1 MTIRGSI
8 WLRRAVLALAATAG
22 VWTIGLQPLISAE
35 ARPEVRALW
44 VLRTSLSSPS
54 SIHTLVRTAADHGFN
69 TLLVQVRG
77 RGDAYYTSELEPRA
91 ADLVRQPTTFDPLA
105 TVIADAHQAG
115 LRVHAWINLNLVSSA
130 VELPSARDHVIYRH
144 PEWLMVPREIAQEL
158 RTIDPTSPGYVGKLA
173 RWVRAQPDKLE
184 GLYVSPI
191 QADATRHTQAVV
203 ADVARRYDVD
213 GIHLDYARYPSD
225 HFDYSRFAIA
235 AFRTEMRSKLTPA
248 IRQELD
254 EQEAVDLFAYPDRFP
269 DEWKT
274 FRRAQLSAMMARIR
288 TAVKAARPDAFLTI
302 AAAPDAQEA
311 FDQRLQDWRTWLERH
326 VIDAVCPMAYTP
338 EPDRFAE
345 QIAAAR
351 DIAGG
356 NVVWAGIG
364 AYRLKPEQTIEN
376 IQAARRLGA
385 AGFILFSYDSLTAS
399 KEVPGD
405 YLDVVSRGAMGNTGV
420 VSR

>member
-1 MTIRGSI
+1 
-8 WLRRAVLALAATAG
+8 
-22 VWTIGLQPLISAE
+22 
-35 ARPEVRALW
+35 
-44 VLRTSLSSPS
+44 
-54 SIHTLVRTAADHGFN
+54 
-69 TLLVQVRG
+69 
-77 RGDAYYTSELEPRA
+77 
-91 ADLVRQPTTFDPLA
+91 
-105 TVIADAHQAG
+105 
-115 LRVHAWINLNLVSSA
+115 
-130 VELPSARDHVIYRH
+130 
-144 PEWLMVPREIAQEL
+144 MVPREIAQEL

-225 HFDYSRFAIA
+225 QFDYSRFAIA
-235 AFRTEMRSKLTPA
+235 AFRTEMRSKLPPA
-248 IRQELD
+248 IRHELD

-405 YLDVVSRGAMGNTGV
+405 YLDVVSRGAMGNTVV